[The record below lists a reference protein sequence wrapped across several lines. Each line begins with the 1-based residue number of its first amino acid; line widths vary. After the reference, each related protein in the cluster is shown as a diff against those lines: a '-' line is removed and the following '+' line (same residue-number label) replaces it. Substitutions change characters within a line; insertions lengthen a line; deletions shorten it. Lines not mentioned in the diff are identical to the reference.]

1 MLCETKTF
9 IMKKDNFII
18 CPKCKNDKHF
28 KLIADK
34 LEPGIYEMKIGCN
47 KCDWISSAI
56 FEDTGYYPDMSTDMI
71 EACVYDLH
79 ETQLN
84 SKG

>member
-1 MLCETKTF
+1 MLCETKSF

-34 LEPGIYEMKIGCN
+34 LEPGIFEMDIGCD

-56 FEDTGYYPDMSTDMI
+56 YEDTGYYPDMSTDMI

>member
-1 MLCETKTF
+1 
-9 IMKKDNFII
+9 MKKDNFII

-34 LEPGIYEMKIGCN
+34 LEPGIFEMDIGCD

-56 FEDTGYYPDMSTDMI
+56 YEDTGYYPDMSTDMI

>member
-47 KCDWISSAI
+47 KCDWISDDI
-56 FEDTGYYPDMSTDMI
+56 YEDTGYYPNMSTEMI
-71 EACVYDLH
+71 TYCVKDLN
-79 ETQLN
+79 EQQ
-84 SKG
+84 KDY